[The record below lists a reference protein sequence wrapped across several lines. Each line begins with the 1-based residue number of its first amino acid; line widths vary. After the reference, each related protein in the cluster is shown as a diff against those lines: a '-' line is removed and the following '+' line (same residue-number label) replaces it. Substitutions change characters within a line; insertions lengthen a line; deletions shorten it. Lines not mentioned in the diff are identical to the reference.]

1 MAVTPTTHLE
11 KSIAGAVQPVTHLEK
26 VIAEYG
32 GGGGGGSVTVD
43 AALSETSENPVQ
55 NKVINA
61 ALATKGT
68 YSKPSSGIPKSDLAN
83 DVQTSLGKADTA
95 LQAAPVTSVNGK
107 TGAAVLNAND
117 VGALPNDTP
126 IPAAVTEQTV
136 SGWGFTKNTGT
147 YTKPASGI
155 PKSDLAS
162 AVQTSL
168 GKADTALQ
176 SVPNTYRTAAA
187 QDLIDEAQD
196 ARINQKANTADLS
209 EVAFSGDYN
218 DLLNRPGDGYIFADE
233 IPQDADHSAKY
244 VLPDGYIYVY
254 GEHTYHRVY
263 NAATGGLL
271 NKRPAMNQPVDY
283 SETQNGILLS
293 APIPWDSSWTQWEKT
308 PTIIRISGIEQLVPV
323 WNNNAIQIWYYK
335 TDGRFKFM
343 LSQQSIHSFV
353 GGTPAA
359 GDSIA
364 LPCEFNMAD
373 NNFYPLEGTGYV
385 RVWLGISADGAITA
399 DDVKDIVIN
408 VPFYDEDVTATE
420 WYNTGERYISDPQV
434 AQNTEDIAA
443 LDTRVTALEED
454 SGSGGGITVNTN
466 QVLYAVGDSITRGAA
481 AGGEDYAWPKHVI
494 DINGYDATNSR
505 NLGQNG
511 LGFDTAATSSGDT
524 IKDVVDN
531 TDFSAADIVTVALGC
546 NDWKNSNALLTN
558 VWANMEYCFNKIRT
572 DNPYCKL
579 FYILPFNMSFMG
591 TFATFYC
598 LSGKGD
604 SNPLCPYSY
613 TLMQYINM
621 IKDKLATPT
630 FQAFHINVIDM
641 VECAAINRQNITT
654 ALADQV
660 HPTAA
665 TQAELGKEIARR
677 IVLADGAGGVLPVYT
692 GGVI

>member
-1 MAVTPTTHLE
+1 MSLLQTL
-11 KSIAGAVQPVTHLEK
+11 
-26 VIAEYG
+26 IAEKLSGSG
-32 GGGGGGSVTVD
+32 GGGTVTVD
-43 AALSETSENPVQ
+43 AALSASSENPVQ
-55 NKVINA
+55 NKAIAA
-61 ALATKGT
+61 ALE
-68 YSKPSSGIPKSDLAN
+68 D
-83 DVQTSLGKADTA
+83 KAD
-95 LQAAPVTSVNGK
+95 
-107 TGAAVLNAND
+107 
-117 VGALPNDTP
+117 
-126 IPAAVTEQTV
+126 
-136 SGWGFTKNTGT
+136 
-147 YTKPASGI
+147 
-155 PKSDLAS
+155 AS
-162 AVQTSL
+162 AL
-168 GKADTALQ
+168 AKA
-176 SVPNTYRTAAA
+176 
-187 QDLIDEAQD
+187 
-196 ARINQKANTADLS
+196 
-209 EVAFSGDYN
+209 AFSGDYN
-218 DLLNRPGDGYIFADE
+218 DLLNRPGEGYIFADE
-233 IPQDADHSAKY
+233 IPQDADRSSKY

-263 NAATGGLL
+263 NAATDGLL
-271 NKRPAMNQPVDY
+271 NKRPALNQPVDY

-323 WNNNAIQIWYYK
+323 WNNTSIQVWYYK
-335 TDGRFKFM
+335 TDGSYKNL
-343 LSQQSIHSFV
+343 LSQNSIHSFV
-353 GGTPAA
+353 GGVPAA
-359 GDSIA
+359 GDSIS

-408 VPFYDEDVTATE
+408 VPFYDEDVTTTE

-443 LDTRVTALEED
+443 LDTRVTALEGD
-454 SGSGGGITVNTN
+454 SGSGGGISVNTN

-481 AGGEDYAWPKHVI
+481 AGGENYAWVKHVI

-531 TDFSAADIVTVALGC
+531 TDFSAADIITVALGC

-692 GGVI
+692 GGVS

>member
-1 MAVTPTTHLE
+1 MSYYNFAKLE
-11 KSIAGAVQPVTHLEK
+11 
-26 VIAEYG
+26 
-32 GGGGGGSVTVD
+32 
-43 AALSETSENPVQ
+43 N
-55 NKVINA
+55 
-61 ALATKGT
+61 
-68 YSKPSSGIPKSDLAN
+68 GIPKRAEKYMRF
-83 DVQTSLGKADTA
+83 G
-95 LQAAPVTSVNGK
+95 
-107 TGAAVLNAND
+107 D
-117 VGALPNDTP
+117 VGVLYPSDELL
-126 IPAAVTEQTV
+126 IEHGYKRISYEGPADPAPEGYHWEAAGWDETEDEIRQTWNAVADPV
-136 SGWGFTKNTGT
+136 
-147 YTKPASGI
+147 P
-155 PKSDLAS
+155 SD
-162 AVQTSL
+162 
-168 GKADTALQ
+168 
-176 SVPNTYRTAAA
+176 
-187 QDLIDEAQD
+187 
-196 ARINQKANTADLS
+196 
-209 EVAFSGDYN
+209 
-218 DLLNRPGDGYIFADE
+218 ADE

-263 NAATGGLL
+263 NAATDGLL
-271 NKRPAMNQPVDY
+271 NKVPALNQGIDY
-283 SETQNGILLS
+283 TDDQPGGFLS

-308 PTIIRISGIEQLVPV
+308 PTIIRVSGIEQLVPV
-323 WNNNAIQIWYYK
+323 KWNNAIQIWYYK
-335 TDGRFKFM
+335 TDGSYKSM
-343 LSQQSIHSFV
+343 ISQQSIHSFV

-359 GDSIA
+359 GDSIS

-373 NNFYPLEGTGYV
+373 NNFYPLEGTGYA

-408 VPFYDEDVTATE
+408 VPFYDSDVTETG

-434 AQNTEDIAA
+434 AQNTEDIAD
-443 LDTRVTALEED
+443 LQVRVTALEED
-454 SGSGGGITVNTN
+454 SDSGDGGITVSTN
-466 QVLYAVGDSITRGAA
+466 QVLYAVGDSITRGAV

-511 LGFDTAATSSGDT
+511 LGFDTAATGSGDT
-524 IKDVVDN
+524 IKDIVDR

-546 NDWKNSNALLTN
+546 NDWDNSAARLEN

-579 FYILPFNMSFMG
+579 FYILPFNMSFGG
-591 TFATFYC
+591 TFNTFYC
-598 LSGKGD
+598 LSFKGD
-604 SNPLCPYSY
+604 SNKLCPYAY
-613 TLMQYINM
+613 TLMEYINM

-692 GGVI
+692 GGVS